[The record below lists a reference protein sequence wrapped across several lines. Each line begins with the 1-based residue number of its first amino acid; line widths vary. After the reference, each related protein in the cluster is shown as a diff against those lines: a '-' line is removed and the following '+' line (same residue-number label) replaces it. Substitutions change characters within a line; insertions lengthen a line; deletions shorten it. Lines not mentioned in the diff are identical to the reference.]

1 MYSTFRFGRILRDYY
16 SYLLHPKEK
25 ARQGHKKPNDFFKF
39 I

>member
-16 SYLLHPKEK
+16 FYRFHPKEK
-25 ARQGHKKPNDFFKF
+25 VSQGHKKPNDFFKF